1 MRTRGRRKSLG
12 KLGLVLSLCAALL
25 ASSTATAQGPERRIK
40 FLKGEA
46 AAVVKG
52 RLVNTPAVEEAWQ
65 DYVLRVGE
73 GQTVTVRLTSQG
85 DRAGFRLTYPDGQ
98 LAEDPDGNAGHK
110 EWTGVSP
117 AAGDCRI
124 QVSHGAEARVTA
136 YTLEV
141 SVR

>member
-1 MRTRGRRKSLG
+1 MRISWRGKSPS
-12 KLGLVLSLCAALL
+12 KLGLALSLCAVLL
-25 ASSTATAQGPERRIK
+25 ATSPTAAQAPERRIR
-40 FLKGEA
+40 FGA
-46 AAVVKG
+46 GRSSAVVKG
-52 RLVNTPAVEEAWQ
+52 RLVNRPGVDEAWQ
-65 DYVLRVGE
+65 NYVLKVGE

-85 DRAGFRLTYPDGQ
+85 DRAGFRLTYPNGQ

-110 EWTGVSP
+110 EWSGESP

-124 QVSHGAEARVTA
+124 EVSHGSDARVTP

>member
-1 MRTRGRRKSLG
+1 MRLRLMRATAL
-12 KLGLVLSLCAALL
+12 ALL
-25 ASSTATAQGPERRIK
+25 LLAAVPASAQGPGRRVR
-40 FLKGEA
+40 FRPGQSS
-46 AAVVKG
+46 AVVKS
-52 RLVNTPAVEEAWQ
+52 RLVNGPGVDEAWQ
-65 DYVLRVGE
+65 NYVLRVGE

-98 LAEDPDGNAGHK
+98 LAEDADGNAGHK
-110 EWTGVSP
+110 EWSGVSP

-124 QVSHGAEARVTA
+124 EVSHGSDARVTS